1 MSGIMRLGNVEVQVN
16 DLDKASQFYREVLG
30 LQEVKRTKEKLYLK
44 CWDEY
49 DHHSVVLKQAS
60 GLGLV
65 KISWKV
71 EREQDLVDLEKKIE
85 AYGIKVKR
93 LSKNEELAIGEA
105 VSFTAPSGQTMMLY
119 HQIEQVGRGVS
130 MPEIYPQGIP
140 GIAPPHLDH
149 LVIAAEDVDE
159 TVKFLTSVLG
169 FRISERVV
177 DPEGHSIFSFLFIHG
192 KPHDIAISK
201 GPSGKFHHFAFY
213 LDDWNDVGR
222 AARILAG
229 NKMQLDVPPSKHGIT
244 RGTTTYFRD
253 PAGNRLETFAGG
265 YLTYPDFPTITWPV
279 EHIQRALFSF
289 GGPSNLE
296 QFMEWI

>member
-16 DLDKASQFYREVLG
+16 DLDKASHFYGQILG

-49 DHHSVVLKQAS
+49 DHHSVVLKKAD

-65 KISWKV
+65 KIGWKV
-71 EREQDLVDLEKKIE
+71 EREEDLAELEKKIE
-85 AYGIKVKR
+85 AFGVKAKR
-93 LSKNEELAIGEA
+93 ISRNEELAIGEA

-119 HQIEQVGRGVS
+119 HEIEQVGRGVS
-130 MPEIYPQGIP
+130 MPDIQPQNIP

-159 TVKFLTSVLG
+159 TARFLTTALG
-169 FRISERVV
+169 FRISEKAL
-177 DPEGHSIFSFLFIHG
+177 DPEGHSFFSFLFIHG
-192 KPHDIAISK
+192 KPHDVAIAK

-213 LDDWNDVGR
+213 LDDWTKVGR
-222 AARILAG
+222 AAEILG
-229 NKMQLDVPPSKHGIT
+229 DNKIQLDVPPSKHGIT

-265 YLTYPDFPTITWPV
+265 YLTYPDFPTIVWPF
-279 EHIQRALFSF
+279 EHLQRALFNF
-289 GGPSNLE
+289 GGPANLE
-296 QFMEWI
+296 SFMEWI